1 MHKDQT
7 DEYFE
12 KSRIKFHVNKAINL
26 IRIHG
31 SEFIF
36 KTKEGID
43 FKKSIIKELKDIDN
57 ILERTNKDFFKKD
70 FGYIYLNI
78 IIEESVKK
86 VIKELKSREII
97 DLKDKIEKIESGL
110 NNSLVHHTEYEREE
124 LNQKKDKLNKKLE
137 QKIKEFDEEYKKS
150 KEPEKNIETLIID
163 QVDKFEENEEVK
175 SSEDK
180 FETLCK
186 ELSLFLNYK

>member
-12 KSRIKFHVNKAINL
+12 KSRIKFHVNKAVNL
-26 IRIHG
+26 IRIRG

-36 KTKEGID
+36 KTKEGMN
-43 FKKSIIKELKDIDN
+43 FKKSIIKELKDIDD

-110 NNSLVHHTEYEREE
+110 NNSLVHYAEYEQEE

-137 QKIKEFDEEYKKS
+137 QKIKEFDKEYKKL

-175 SSEDK
+175 YSEDK
-180 FETLCK
+180 FETLYK
-186 ELSLFLNYK
+186 ELGLFLNYK

>member
-12 KSRIKFHVNKAINL
+12 KSRIKFHVNKAVNL

-36 KTKEGID
+36 KTKEGMN
-43 FKKSIIKELKDIDN
+43 FKKSIIKELKDIDD

-110 NNSLVHHTEYEREE
+110 NNRLVHYTEYEREE

-137 QKIKEFDEEYKKS
+137 QKIKEFDKEYKKS

-180 FETLCK
+180 FETICK
-186 ELSLFLNYK
+186 ELGLFLNYK

>member
-12 KSRIKFHVNKAINL
+12 KSRIKFHVNKAVNL

-36 KTKEGID
+36 KTKEGMN
-43 FKKSIIKELKDIDN
+43 FKKSIIKELKDIDD

-137 QKIKEFDEEYKKS
+137 QKIKEFDKEYKKS

-180 FETLCK
+180 FETICK
-186 ELSLFLNYK
+186 ELGLFLNYK

>member
-43 FKKSIIKELKDIDN
+43 FKKSIIKELKDIDD

-124 LNQKKDKLNKKLE
+124 LNQKKDKINKKLK
-137 QKIKEFDEEYKKS
+137 QKMKEFDEEYKRS

-180 FETLCK
+180 FETICK
-186 ELSLFLNYK
+186 ELGLFLNYK

>member
-12 KSRIKFHVNKAINL
+12 KSRIKFHVNKAVNL

-31 SEFIF
+31 SKFIF
-36 KTKEGID
+36 KTKEGIE
-43 FKKSIIKELKDIDN
+43 FKNSIIKELKDIDD
-57 ILERTNKDFFKKD
+57 ILERTNKDFWKKD

-110 NNSLVHHTEYEREE
+110 NNRLVHYAEYEREE
-124 LNQKKDKLNKKLE
+124 ANLKKDKLNKKLE

-150 KEPEKNIETLIID
+150 KDPEKNIETLIID

-180 FETLCK
+180 FETICK
-186 ELSLFLNYK
+186 ELGLFLNYK

>member
-43 FKKSIIKELKDIDN
+43 FKKSIIKELKDIDD

-86 VIKELKSREII
+86 VIKELKTREII

-124 LNQKKDKLNKKLE
+124 LNQKKDKINKKLK
-137 QKIKEFDEEYKKS
+137 QKMKEFDEEYKKS
-150 KEPEKNIETLIID
+150 KDPEKNIETLIID

-180 FETLCK
+180 FETICK
-186 ELSLFLNYK
+186 ELGLFLNYK

>member
-43 FKKSIIKELKDIDN
+43 FKKSIIKELKDIDD

-124 LNQKKDKLNKKLE
+124 LNQKKDKINKKLK
-137 QKIKEFDEEYKKS
+137 QKMKEFDEEYKKS
-150 KEPEKNIETLIID
+150 KDPEKNIETLIID

-180 FETLCK
+180 FETICK
-186 ELSLFLNYK
+186 ELGLFLNYK

>member
-12 KSRIKFHVNKAINL
+12 KSRIKFHVNKAVNL

-36 KTKEGID
+36 KTKEGMN
-43 FKKSIIKELKDIDN
+43 FKKSIIKELKDIDD

-86 VIKELKSREII
+86 VRLK
-97 DLKDKIEKIESGL
+97 K
-110 NNSLVHHTEYEREE
+110 
-124 LNQKKDKLNKKLE
+124 
-137 QKIKEFDEEYKKS
+137 
-150 KEPEKNIETLIID
+150 
-163 QVDKFEENEEVK
+163 
-175 SSEDK
+175 
-180 FETLCK
+180 
-186 ELSLFLNYK
+186 

>member
-12 KSRIKFHVNKAINL
+12 KSRIKFHVNKAVNL

-36 KTKEGID
+36 KTKEGMN
-43 FKKSIIKELKDIDN
+43 FKKSIIKELKDIDD

-97 DLKDKIEKIESGL
+97 DLKDKIEKIESEL
-110 NNSLVHHTEYEREE
+110 NNRLVHYTEYEREE

-180 FETLCK
+180 FETICK
-186 ELSLFLNYK
+186 ELGLFLNYK

>member
-12 KSRIKFHVNKAINL
+12 KSRIKFHVNKAVNL

-36 KTKEGID
+36 KTKEGMN
-43 FKKSIIKELKDIDN
+43 FKKSIIKELKDIDD

-110 NNSLVHHTEYEREE
+110 NNRLVHYTEYEREE

-180 FETLCK
+180 FETICK
-186 ELSLFLNYK
+186 ELGLFLNYK

>member
-12 KSRIKFHVNKAINL
+12 KSRIKFHINKAVNL

-36 KTKEGID
+36 KTKEGIK
-43 FKKSIIKELKDIDN
+43 FKNSIIKELKDIDN
-57 ILERTNKDFFKKD
+57 ILERTNKDFWKKD

-110 NNSLVHHTEYEREE
+110 NNRLVHYTEYEREE
-124 LNQKKDKLNKKLE
+124 LNQKKDKLNKKLK
-137 QKIKEFDEEYKKS
+137 QKMKEFDEEYKKS
-150 KEPEKNIETLIID
+150 KDPEKNIETLIID

-175 SSEDK
+175 FSEDK
-180 FETLCK
+180 FETLYK
-186 ELSLFLNYK
+186 ELGLFLNYK